1 MNRQLLILRAMNDFG
16 WTKPFATEYVME
28 RTYNHLSHTKAFDR
42 AMKSTWI
49 PNKFKPKKDWK

>member
-1 MNRQLLILRAMNDFG
+1 MNDFG